1 MIYQPKPCNYTMR
14 RLLLFL
20 CFLPFGCSTQKSV
33 VTDSSVIQAHSK
45 PVKIFGIG
53 YWRPGYMILT
63 LLDAK
68 NEYFTITAKRDD
80 SLKIND
86 IYSR

>member
-1 MIYQPKPCNYTMR
+1 MR

-20 CFLPFGCSTQKSV
+20 CFLPFGCSTQKSIA
-33 VTDSSVIQAHSK
+33 TDPSVIQAHSQ

-68 NEYFTITAKRDD
+68 KEYFTIIIKRND
-80 SLKIND
+80 SLKKND